1 MLNSKP
7 NFKNCRTSLKIV
19 IVGNSGTGKTSFCNR
34 WMKDK
39 FTDDYKA
46 TVMSDFSYKIYEY
59 KGNYYKIQFW
69 DIAGQD
75 KNIYTSKVFLKGAHG
90 CLIVSDITN
99 KETLEKSLLWKKSID
114 ENTRFI
120 DGKILPSVL
129 ILNKS
134 DLANENE
141 MSNDKEMEE
150 FVKNNNFANYFRTSC
165 LNGNGINETVEFLL
179 KTIIHRLEEHSKL
192 TNTPIDNENRT
203 SIVIQAP
210 VKKNDSLLTSRKCC
224 NYI

>member
-1 MLNSKP
+1 MSK
-7 NFKNCRTSLKIV
+7 FTKCRANIKIV
-19 IVGNSGTGKTSFCNR
+19 VVGNSGTGKTSFCQR
-34 WMKDK
+34 WISDK
-39 FTDDYKA
+39 FDNAYQA
-46 TVMSDFSYKIYEY
+46 TVMSDFSYKVCEFE
-59 KGNYYKIQFW
+59 GNYYKVQFW
-69 DIAGQD
+69 DIAGAD
-75 KNIYTSKVFLKGAHG
+75 KNIYTSKVFTKDSHG
-90 CLIVSDITN
+90 CLIVADITN
-99 KETLEKSLLWKKSID
+99 PDTLNKTLLWKKSID

-120 DGKILPSVL
+120 DGKLLPSVL

-134 DLANENE
+134 DLANEE
-141 MSNDKEMEE
+141 QMSNDKEMEE

>member
-1 MLNSKP
+1 MSDSKK
-7 NFKNCRTSLKIV
+7 NFKNCKTSYKIV

-39 FTDDYKA
+39 FPEDYKA

-75 KNIYTSKVFLKGAHG
+75 QNIYTSRVFTKGAHG
-90 CLIVSDITN
+90 CIIMTDITN
-99 KETLEKSLLWKKSID
+99 PQTLDKALLWKKSID
-114 ENTRFI
+114 ENTKFI
-120 DGKILPSVL
+120 DGQLLPSVL
-129 ILNKS
+129 VLNKS
-134 DLANENE
+134 DLANEE
-141 MSNDKEMEE
+141 QMSNDKEMEE
-150 FVKNNNFANYFRTSC
+150 FVKNNKFDGFFRTSC
-165 LNGNGINETVEFLL
+165 LNGNGIQDVIEFIL
-179 KTIIHRLEEHSKL
+179 KNIVQRLEAYSKL
-192 TNTPIDNENRT
+192 TNTPFDNTNRT
-203 SIVIQAP
+203 SIVIQNE